1 MKLKLIIFSALL
13 FIAGCTRSELPVP
26 PTSSIQPAATAITHK
41 YVLIVKDMENPYMKK
56 MFEGF
61 RTACDSFGA
70 ESIFSGETGDTSAE
84 GQIKIVEKMIDEHVD
99 AIAIAANGKDKLS
112 PVLKKAMQAGIKV
125 VSLDSDVNVEDR
137 YVHIQQA
144 SPEMIGRVLIQAA
157 RDMIGGSGEAAILTT
172 TADASNQSLWVSWMQ
187 REMAENPDAYKNMQI
202 VDILYGKDLYWD
214 SHQLTVKLLKEHPEV
229 KIIIAPTSMGI
240 LAAADAIESSGTSTL
255 VTGLG
260 LPSEMAKYIRSGRCP
275 WMYLWNPI
283 DVGYVAAYAVDQLT
297 SGKITGA
304 IGEKLDA
311 GNSGIL
317 LITPAVDGGSEIV
330 VGKPYMFDKNN
341 VAVWENVF

>member
-1 MKLKLIIFSALL
+1 
-13 FIAGCTRSELPVP
+13 
-26 PTSSIQPAATAITHK
+26 
-41 YVLIVKDMENPYMKK
+41 
-56 MFEGF
+56 
-61 RTACDSFGA
+61 
-70 ESIFSGETGDTSAE
+70 
-84 GQIKIVEKMIDEHVD
+84 
-99 AIAIAANGKDKLS
+99 
-112 PVLKKAMQAGIKV
+112 
-125 VSLDSDVNVEDR
+125 
-137 YVHIQQA
+137 
-144 SPEMIGRVLIQAA
+144 
-157 RDMIGGSGEAAILTT
+157 
-172 TADASNQSLWVSWMQ
+172 
-187 REMAENPDAYKNMQI
+187 MQI

-229 KIIIAPTSMGI
+229 KIIILLQPVWVFWQ
-240 LAAADAIESSGTSTL
+240 LADAIESSGTSTL

-260 LPSEMAKYIRSGRCP
+260 LPSEMAKYIRRLPP

-341 VAVWENVF
+341 VAVWENVSFKDTN